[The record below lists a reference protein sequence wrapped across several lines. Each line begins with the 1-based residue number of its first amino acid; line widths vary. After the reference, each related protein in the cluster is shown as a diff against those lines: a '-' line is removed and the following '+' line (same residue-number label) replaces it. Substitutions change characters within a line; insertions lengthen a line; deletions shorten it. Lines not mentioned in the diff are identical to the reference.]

1 MLSLE
6 GHSWMFGTSK
16 LLLLGHERNQTT
28 SNSNVANWYNMI
40 QHDTTWYNRL
50 KIYLKC
56 LQYVTTLFSCRAF
69 LASHLLAPAK
79 MTCINNDIK
88 EVSLAKSPKVFSVS
102 VSALKLKTNSA
113 SQQLIRTRRY
123 IAWQLALSETSK
135 CAKHKPGL
143 DKSPS
148 SLVGLLVP
156 KTRLPSTHR
165 SQSAIVYISK
175 KTFLLGGGFQ
185 SSADSC
191 KRQCQEAQIISW
203 FSWVAG
209 GWGKYWH
216 KLDQLD
222 RLKASWTSPH
232 HNRHCVSSS
241 GSDGNHTV
249 PPPLL
254 LA

>member
-40 QHDTTWYNRL
+40 QHDTTGLRYILSAYNTS
-50 KIYLKC
+50 
-56 LQYVTTLFSCRAF
+56 QHFSVAEPF
-69 LASHLLAPAK
+69 WHLIFWPQPK
-79 MTCINNDIK
+79 WPVSTMTSK

-175 KTFLLGGGFQ
+175 KPFLLGGGGFKAQ
-185 SSADSC
+185 PIRASASARRHKSFHDFHGWLAA
-191 KRQCQEAQIISW
+191 EANI
-203 FSWVAG
+203 G
-209 GWGKYWH
+209 
-216 KLDQLD
+216 
-222 RLKASWTSPH
+222 TS
-232 HNRHCVSSS
+232 
-241 GSDGNHTV
+241 
-249 PPPLL
+249 
-254 LA
+254 